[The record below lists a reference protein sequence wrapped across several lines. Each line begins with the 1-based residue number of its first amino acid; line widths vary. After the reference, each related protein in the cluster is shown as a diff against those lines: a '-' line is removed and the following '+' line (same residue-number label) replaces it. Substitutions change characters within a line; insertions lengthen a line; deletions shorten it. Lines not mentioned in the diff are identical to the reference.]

1 LSPQTKSFN
10 WVRKIVIGVWA
21 LFFFLVGVFF
31 CNQSLG
37 ILRLPRSERRMC
49 GYFLFA
55 YLFVC
60 VGITARAKCLKKNAP
75 TPAEE
80 EEAEVLRQIEK

>member
-1 LSPQTKSFN
+1 
-10 WVRKIVIGVWA
+10 
-21 LFFFLVGVFF
+21 
-31 CNQSLG
+31 
-37 ILRLPRSERRMC
+37 MC